1 MGNFTCN
8 EVNGSNFCMAG
19 RCDPHCNPGF
29 GNCDAMMPNGNNNG
43 CETALTTTS
52 NCGACGRACRGPNA
66 NNACVADGMG
76 GYACAIGSCAAGFG
90 NCDSLVDN
98 GCETALN
105 TDVNNCGACGRR
117 CATGA
122 GTNVTSATCNM
133 GRCQL
138 RCAPGFADCDGNP
151 SNGCEANLS
160 SNEHCGFC
168 GNNCT
173 GMSGCSM
180 GAFTC
185 GRRTGTD
192 RYDCLCGGQ

>member
-1 MGNFTCN
+1 
-8 EVNGSNFCMAG
+8 
-19 RCDPHCNPGF
+19 
-29 GNCDAMMPNGNNNG
+29 
-43 CETALTTTS
+43 
-52 NCGACGRACRGPNA
+52 
-66 NNACVADGMG
+66 
-76 GYACAIGSCAAGFG
+76 
-90 NCDSLVDN
+90 
-98 GCETALN
+98 
-105 TDVNNCGACGRR
+105 
-117 CATGA
+117 
-122 GTNVTSATCNM
+122 M